1 MALTTLQPLAY
12 TIAYVS
18 FLFGVISTFLRFYS
32 RQYVLRIWGWDDYI
46 AVAILVRLIPKLLH
60 LNVRANLL
68 RRS

>member
-12 TIAYVS
+12 TVAYVS

-46 AVAILVRLIPKLLH
+46 AVAILVSSILMLKDLKTSADIAP
-60 LNVRANLL
+60 
-68 RRS
+68 

>member
-12 TIAYVS
+12 AVAYVS

-46 AVAILVRLIPKLLH
+46 AVAILVRSFSCIRIV
-60 LNVRANLL
+60 NFSANIAQ
-68 RRS
+68 